1 MNLDKLRTEI
11 DRIDDDMMELFKKR
25 MHVSFLIG
33 QYKKDHQLPVL
44 DLKRESELFEKRKQ
58 ALQDEALWPLY
69 KAFIEEVMRLSKVNQ
84 Q

>member
-1 MNLDKLRTEI
+1 MNLDELRAEI
-11 DRIDDDMMELFKKR
+11 DQIDKDMMELFKKR

-33 QYKKDHQLPVL
+33 QYKKEHQLPVL
-44 DLKRESELFEKRKQ
+44 DVKREFELLEKRKQ